1 MKWLF
6 RKVLKIMKTLSH
18 SQEDYLEEIYKQVLK
33 NGHAKVTDISNALN
47 VKKASVTGALIALAD
62 KKLINYEPYSK
73 ITITKEGEELAKKI
87 LNKHEIL
94 CDFFENVLG
103 LTNAEASENACR
115 MEHIVSEKFFNNFLK
130 FSDYIREYGRANPDF
145 IEKYKDLI

>member
-6 RKVLKIMKTLSH
+6 RKLLKIRKTLSD